1 MAKRSSDEY
10 LAAILKLL
18 DETIEEN
25 KKAAKSAGISN
36 VPAGAGIVFAD
47 AKNIKSLGE
56 SLKLLSNAI
65 IPIAK
70 ISEKQLESTIST
82 IQKFGEAIKGIQID
96 AESIKSINMMT
107 ETIVKMNNMFSE
119 LSQNFFKTYFTF
131 SPLKARILGRRMAKF
146 YKIVFQKIKDLTMD
160 ETIAALEKIPDSKD
174 FEKKIFNFSALVNI
188 IRAIPMK
195 DILKMWAMGLLI
207 GPKTGRAIGGFFA
220 AIVDSLTKNDPKG
233 EKAEKAIGIA
243 KSITHLIGMLTLSLV
258 IMVALAVFAPP
269 SKLAIGVGMLVG
281 LLIMSWGIM
290 RFLTS
295 DKIKG
300 QLKDARGAA
309 LGIAV
314 LLGTLVISLTVL
326 VLIAKY
332 FTWKEILAGFAM
344 LTTLVLIAVG
354 LTWVLSSKKFKKQA
368 IEAMYGVAAIMTL
381 MLGMTLILMLNI
393 IIGKHAKDALFGM
406 GLVLI
411 FAALSILLFNWLTK
425 KLTKPKV
432 TNGLYA
438 VGAIILMMVAMTLV
452 SLLTIAIGKNWKD
465 SLIGMGLVIIF
476 TFASIGALKIL
487 SRIKKNEVIN
497 GLIGVASIVAMIF
510 GVSFAMQQFA
520 KFLQMLNGVT
530 EDNIKWG
537 LALTGIAIGGVV
549 AIAGTI
555 AAVMSTGIGDGVL
568 LAGVAGVELIAL
580 MIGSLSEAMILFT
593 EFIKRVN
600 KFTEEDFTSAMK
612 RISGNP
618 GLVSCLRQIIT
629 ALDDVSGWAAIK
641 MGIIGRSLKPVFESL
656 SMFVDIIQKMAKM
669 EILDHYDENGKPVY
683 RRMTNQEFSDA
694 ATNVTDAFTYFITT
708 LCGGLEKIENAGHVA
723 LVMNLLFPP
732 KKQGLFGFLTG
743 GRSGIGDII
752 PVISQF
758 VDVIVKMASMT
769 VPTEWNDQGVPI
781 KYRRIQNDEF
791 TQAATTVTDA
801 FTQFLTKLSDGMQQI
816 SNASYIKYIIEQL
829 FPTPKTVRSGFL
841 GLSRK
846 QVEQPGIG
854 TVITAISAFVDI
866 LVKMAT
872 SMIPDE
878 WDENG
883 NPTHYREIKSTE
895 WINAAT
901 TVTTC
906 FTTFLKGLA
915 TSLEKDI
922 NPLGIYVLKLFSNS
936 GIDKIA
942 ESIALIMQ
950 PILQIAAGKV
960 QVGDEAIELNVEK
973 LNSGVQ
979 PIIDAFVT
987 MLTGLRDKLNEDGW
1001 KSAMNNADHV
1011 FYMMQDFSR
1020 AMAMIFSKEGK
1031 VAGGKSDGKDFLKLS
1046 DVTPEAV
1053 MKIPLLTPI
1062 LVSIRDVLTEGDWK
1076 KGKQNAD
1083 HAFYMIQDFSQA
1095 LAMLFNEDGFVKGNA
1110 SSGKQYI
1117 AIKKVTNGQIN
1128 MLARIKG
1135 LVFGLAEYI
1144 NTHEFNIKKAQA
1156 FAEQMSY
1163 AEKGIR
1169 SIQPFLKSTPAQ
1181 LRDIAAALKELDIE
1195 LVDKEKKRTEAI
1207 QSVSSNFKDMAQN
1220 IQQLNDTLN
1229 QSLNLMNQYNKLRS
1243 ETSDWMQYKGAQ
1255 EVADAT
1261 QKVAQTTLETTEA
1274 VKQIQGT
1281 VNNGS
1286 QPDIDQ
1292 LSAVIAN
1299 AITASLSQWAK
1310 STKEINVKFDD
1321 TPINLIGQATY

>member
-25 KKAAKSAGISN
+25 KKAAKSAGMSN

-146 YKIVFQKIKDLTMD
+146 YKIVFQKIKELTMD
-160 ETIAALEKIPDSKD
+160 ETIAALKKIPDSKD
-174 FEKKIFNFSALVNI
+174 FEKKISNFSALVNI

-195 DILKMWAMGLLI
+195 DILKMWAMGLLV

-269 SKLAIGVGMLVG
+269 AKLAIGVGMLVG

-332 FTWKEILAGFAM
+332 FTWKEILAGFGM
-344 LTTLVLIAVG
+344 LTALVLIAVG
-354 LTWVLSSKKFKKQA
+354 LTWVLSSKKFKKQSK
-368 IEAMYGVAAIMTL
+368 EAMYGVAAIMTL

-393 IIGKHAKDALFGM
+393 VIGKHAKDALFGM

-411 FAALSILLFNWLTK
+411 FTALSILLFNWLTK

-438 VGAIILMMVAMTLV
+438 VGGVLLLFFGMSLAMLFAIL
-452 SLLTIAIGKNWKD
+452 IGKHAQEVFVGAGIVTLFTAC
-465 SLIGMGLVIIF
+465 SVGLFWILTKLKKTDII
-476 TFASIGALKIL
+476 K
-487 SRIKKNEVIN
+487 
-497 GLIGVASIVAMIF
+497 GLIAAAGVVAMIASIS
-510 GVSFAMQQFA
+510 GAMMLFTL
-520 KFLQMLNGVT
+520 FLQMLGPVKM
-530 EDNIKWG
+530 EDVALGIG
-537 LALTGIAIGGVV
+537 LTAAMIGGM
-549 AIAGTI
+549 I
-555 AAVMSTGIGDGVL
+555 L
-568 LAGVAGVELIAL
+568 LAYLLSPLCMDPFFWMGFGMVETIAL
-580 MIGSLSEAMILFT
+580 MIASISGAMLLFAT
-593 EFIKRVN
+593 FVEKVTAL
-600 KFTEEDFTSAMK
+600 KEEDFTSAMK

-629 ALDDVSGWAAIK
+629 ALDGVSGWAAIK

-694 ATNVTDAFTYFITT
+694 ATHVTDAFTYFITT

-769 VPTEWNDQGVPI
+769 VPIEWNDQGVPI
-781 KYRRIQNDEF
+781 KYRRIENQEF
-791 TQAATTVTDA
+791 SDAAKTVTDA
-801 FTQFLTKLSDGMQQI
+801 FTTFLITLSSGMEQI
-816 SNASYIKYIIEQL
+816 TNASYLRYIIEQL
-829 FPTPKTVRSGFL
+829 FPPPKTVRSGFL

-854 TVITAISAFVDI
+854 TVITAISAFVDV

-872 SMIPDE
+872 SMVPDQ
-878 WDENG
+878 WDAEG
-883 NPTHYREIKSTE
+883 NPIHYRKIENSE
-895 WINAAT
+895 WIGAAS

-942 ESIALIMQ
+942 ESIAVIMQ

-1001 KSAMNNADHV
+1001 KTAMHNADHV

-1156 FAEQMSY
+1156 FAEQMGY

-1286 QPDIDQ
+1286 QPNIEE
-1292 LSAVIAN
+1292 LSVVIAN

-1310 STKEINVKFDD
+1310 ATKEINVKFDD
-1321 TPINLIGQATY
+1321 TPINLIGQASY